1 MVIHDQMG
9 VTCAIVVQ
17 SATQK
22 LVFKNWGETLAM
34 DWTHGTNNVG
44 YHLGRLVA
52 TMPTGRGFPVLDFMS
67 LNEKAVT
74 LENFFDFFKS
84 KNALWMK
91 IKTFVIDKHFV
102 EWRVLEECFP
112 TAKVLLCQFH
122 AIMYWKKLVSN
133 RFGLVVA
140 EQDTVQRYFAK
151 MLYSKSLSAFE
162 RTYKQFCSF
171 CAGRYP
177 NVRSYFDKNWKECRK
192 MWSNHL
198 RNKYF
203 SAGNTTTNRIESNW
217 HLLKQ
222 LLGKKT
228 SVDQT
233 VASVLTHQATITRQV
248 LQTLHRHNCSSRNP
262 DSVPVYLRRTAGDG
276 SFERRQD
283 NQWMWDVTTN
293 GKRYACNDIEW
304 TCTCPFWT
312 SLMLPC
318 QHLMYVCRYGHGFE
332 ELPIMTILSRW
343 SMAEATKLFRQ
354 IEKNASSI
362 DTVTSTIRLRNSA
375 RWRAMSAATLSS
387 TSNVNHTKIAFGSK
401 ARVAYLNHLQSL
413 SGTGFYKALEKWE
426 DFVAGAVKNTDKV
439 SDTSDTDEDNYDVD
453 ITDYYD
459 AVQLVEEMEKMQYE
473 EEKEEEDI
481 CPPTQPSTVV
491 TLTQS
496 ATLTEQATLTE
507 TAANSAKAPTTPPL
521 PATLSATAT
530 LPASVE
536 PGAAQGVH

>member
-1 MVIHDQMG
+1 
-9 VTCAIVVQ
+9 
-17 SATQK
+17 
-22 LVFKNWGETLAM
+22 
-34 DWTHGTNNVG
+34 
-44 YHLGRLVA
+44 
-52 TMPTGRGFPVLDFMS
+52 
-67 LNEKAVT
+67 
-74 LENFFDFFKS
+74 
-84 KNALWMK
+84 
-91 IKTFVIDKHFV
+91 
-102 EWRVLEECFP
+102 
-112 TAKVLLCQFH
+112 
-122 AIMYWKKLVSN
+122 
-133 RFGLVVA
+133 
-140 EQDTVQRYFAK
+140 
-151 MLYSKSLSAFE
+151 
-162 RTYKQFCSF
+162 
-171 CAGRYP
+171 
-177 NVRSYFDKNWKECRK
+177 
-192 MWSNHL
+192 
-198 RNKYF
+198 
-203 SAGNTTTNRIESNW
+203 
-217 HLLKQ
+217 
-222 LLGKKT
+222 
-228 SVDQT
+228 
-233 VASVLTHQATITRQV
+233 
-248 LQTLHRHNCSSRNP
+248 
-262 DSVPVYLRRTAGDG
+262 
-276 SFERRQD
+276 
-283 NQWMWDVTTN
+283 MWDVTTN

-362 DTVTSTIRLRNSA
+362 DTVTSTI
-375 RWRAMSAATLSS
+375 
-387 TSNVNHTKIAFGSK
+387 
-401 ARVAYLNHLQSL
+401 SL

-536 PGAAQGVH
+536 PGAAQGVHVTAAEMPLSAFAPATYSEFEEAPLSQISLGVINMSESSQRTIEATNDTVQGVEADSTPAQRGSNKHVPVTELVADNQRDKLSSIFPVPTKGNLERSYGRSCPRLLLNHAM